1 MSDNSLRLV
10 WVYPD
15 LLSTYG
21 DQGNAL
27 VVERR
32 AQQRRLQVERYDVR
46 SDQPVP
52 TSGDIYLIGG
62 GEDRPQRLA
71 AERLRRDGG
80 LQRAVGNGA
89 IVFSVCAGYQILGH
103 EFINDLGEREA
114 GLGLLDVISTRGEGE
129 RCVGD
134 VLGDI
139 DPQLG
144 LPPLTG
150 FENHQGITHLGP
162 SARPFARTRIG
173 KGNGTGDGTEGAFND
188 TVFGTYMHG
197 PVLARNP
204 LIADL
209 LLKLALDV
217 NALPPVDD
225 RWYEALRNE
234 RIAAATA
241 QPAS

>member
-1 MSDNSLRLV
+1 MSDTSLRLV

-32 AQQRRLQVERYDVR
+32 AQQRGLEVQRIDIR

-80 LQRAVGNGA
+80 LNRAVDNGA
-89 IVFSVCAGYQILGH
+89 IVFSVCAGYQIIGH
-103 EFINDLGEREA
+103 EFINDLGKREP
-114 GLGLLDVISTRGEGE
+114 GLGLLDVTSGRGEAE

-134 VLGDI
+134 VLGDV
-139 DPQLG
+139 DEQLG
-144 LPPLTG
+144 LPQLTG
-150 FENHQGITHLGP
+150 FENHQGVTHIGP
-162 SARPFARTRIG
+162 GARPLARVRLG
-173 KGNGTGDGTEGAFND
+173 KGNGTGDGTEGAWRD

-204 LIADL
+204 QIADL
-209 LLKLALDV
+209 LVKLALDV

-225 RWYEALRNE
+225 RWYEALRGE
-234 RIAAATA
+234 RIAAAT
-241 QPAS
+241 QPA

>member
-1 MSDNSLRLV
+1 MSDTSLRVV

-21 DQGNAL
+21 DQGNVL

-32 AQQRRLQVERYDVR
+32 AQQRGLDVQRVDVR
-46 SDQPVP
+46 SDQQIP

-71 AERLRRDGG
+71 AERLMRDGG
-80 LQRAVGNGA
+80 LERAHDNGA
-89 IVFSVCAGYQILGH
+89 IIFSVCAGYQILGH
-103 EFINDLGEREA
+103 EFVNDLGDRQP
-114 GLGLLDVISTRGEGE
+114 GLGLLDVTSGRGEAE

-134 VLGDI
+134 VLADM
-139 DPQLG
+139 DERLG
-144 LPPLTG
+144 LPQLTG
-150 FENHQGITHLGP
+150 FENHQGVTYLGP
-162 SARPFARTRIG
+162 TARPLARVHLG
-173 KGNGTGDGTEGAFND
+173 KGNGTGDGTEGAWNN

-204 LIADL
+204 LIGDL
-209 LLKLALDV
+209 LIKLALDV

-225 RWYEALRNE
+225 RWYEALRGE
-234 RIAAATA
+234 RIAAAT
-241 QPAS
+241 QPA

>member
-1 MSDNSLRLV
+1 VSESVLRLV

-32 AQQRRLQVERYDVR
+32 ARQRGLNVARVDVR

-80 LQRAVGNGA
+80 LNHAAENGA
-89 IVFSVCAGYQILGH
+89 IIFSVCAGYQILGH
-103 EFINDLGEREA
+103 EFVNDLGRREP
-114 GLGLLDVISTRGEGE
+114 GLGLLDVVSERGAGE

-134 VLGDI
+134 VLADI
-139 DPQLG
+139 DPRLG

-150 FENHQGITHLGP
+150 FENHQGITRIG
-162 SARPFARTRIG
+162 ARAKPFATVRFG
-173 KGNGTGDGTEGAFND
+173 NGNGTGDGTEGAYQD

-197 PVLARNP
+197 PVMARNP
-204 LIADL
+204 HIADL
-209 LLKLALDV
+209 LIKLALDV
-217 NALPPVDD
+217 NALPQVDD
-225 RWYEALRNE
+225 TWYEALRAE
-234 RIAAATA
+234 RIAAAT
-241 QPAS
+241 QPA